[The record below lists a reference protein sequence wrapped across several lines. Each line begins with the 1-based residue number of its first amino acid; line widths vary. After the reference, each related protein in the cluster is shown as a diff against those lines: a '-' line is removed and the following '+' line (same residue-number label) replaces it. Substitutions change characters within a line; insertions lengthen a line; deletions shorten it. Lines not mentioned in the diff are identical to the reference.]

1 MRHGRLDAAG
11 GEDFSGD
18 DDDSGQGRGVKE
30 WRRQQGGPR
39 RAWMPQEYCRCRG
52 GRFPLFRSVSAQ
64 GARCNPC
71 LQTGG
76 RVCESG
82 LAPARNRQ
90 NTLPD
95 HTQMQVM
102 LGDLQRKGFDIVRR
116 PAGAPCPEPDMA
128 EIFPRF
134 DDANPCRAP
143 RAISLSLSLSLCPS
157 LHDNKETNE
166 RTNSNDCTCICMC
179 RLHSPEGLVMIL
191 ILAMRPHFRCRRRN
205 RKHMRIHRGRKD
217 RVDRGDSQGRATQG
231 ERRQGRRR
239 DGVHGPALR

>member
-11 GEDFSGD
+11 GDVGGD

-52 GRFPLFRSVSAQ
+52 GRFPFFRSVSAQ

-95 HTQMQVM
+95 HTKCRSCSEICSGRASTSCGGPQV
-102 LGDLQRKGFDIVRR
+102 LLAPSLTWQRYSHALTMRILVMHH
-116 PAGAPCPEPDMA
+116 EP
-128 EIFPRF
+128 
-134 DDANPCRAP
+134 
-143 RAISLSLSLSLCPS
+143 SLSLSLSLS
-157 LHDNKETNE
+157 L
-166 RTNSNDCTCICMC
+166 SVP
-179 RLHSPEGLVMIL
+179 LSLSP
-191 ILAMRPHFRCRRRN
+191 
-205 RKHMRIHRGRKD
+205 
-217 RVDRGDSQGRATQG
+217 
-231 ERRQGRRR
+231 
-239 DGVHGPALR
+239 

>member
-11 GEDFSGD
+11 GDFGGD

-39 RAWMPQEYCRCRG
+39 RARMPQEHCRCRG
-52 GRFPLFRSVSAQ
+52 GRFPLFRSVSTQ

-82 LAPARNRQ
+82 LR
-90 NTLPD
+90 
-95 HTQMQVM
+95 
-102 LGDLQRKGFDIVRR
+102 IVRIPSLITPKCR
-116 PAGAPCPEPDMA
+116 SCSEICSGRALTSSGSPQVLLAPSLTWQRYSHALTMRILAMHHEPSLSLSHSL
-128 EIFPRF
+128 
-134 DDANPCRAP
+134 C
-143 RAISLSLSLSLCPS
+143 LSLSLSTTI
-157 LHDNKETNE
+157 NKPMKEQTQMAALA
-166 RTNSNDCTCICMC
+166 CAMC

-191 ILAMRPHFRCRRRN
+191 ILAMRPHLRCRRRN

-217 RVDRGDSQGRATQG
+217 RVDRGDPQGRATQG